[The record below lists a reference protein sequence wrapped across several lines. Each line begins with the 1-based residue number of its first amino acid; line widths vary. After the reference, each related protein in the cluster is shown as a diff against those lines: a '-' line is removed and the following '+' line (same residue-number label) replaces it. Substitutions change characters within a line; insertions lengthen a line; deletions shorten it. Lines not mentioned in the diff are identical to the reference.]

1 MTYIRRLVR
10 GDSVYLYE
18 VTSYRDKETG
28 KVRQKSVYKGREII
42 KDNTVTVRKPMNRIT
57 ARKVLDSA
65 PYIMYRFAEDFGIQ
79 DSFISALDGLTNIRE
94 AARRIVI
101 LAAGSI
107 MGSFGSIDLHT
118 GIHDGSVKEDRDL
131 TDFIGS
137 ENPVIIPILERSLS
151 GRIVKSFGSSGIV
164 YDLSAIRYF
173 GSENDLAGYGHY
185 NHSNGGKKEIN
196 FMLAVTRDHGRPV
209 HHRILAGSIV
219 SVSTI
224 KNFVSELTDFGIASI
239 MIVMDRCFYSKK
251 NILDLKRY
259 SLIGVIPATL
269 TLYRDLLS
277 KSRGIENSRNPI
289 PSGNDTIFHM
299 ESSVEGT
306 RYIVFFSTKLRA
318 EKIQPFYAGL
328 SGMERDLHEMQDQ
341 EFDSGQDMIISVM
354 KAAGKMLKYIE
365 IIPSGKAFTYRLK
378 HNAIQARTN
387 RMGFFVLFTNSR
399 MSAEDILR
407 IYRQKDVVGKA
418 FMHSKQC
425 MQPLHARSERGTRA
439 RMFLS
444 ILGYSILAMI
454 ASRSGFT
461 YQQAEKIISGIKEVV
476 YRNGSHS
483 VVELTKEQKELL
495 EKISIE
501 L

>member
-10 GDSVYLYE
+10 GDNVYLYE
-18 VTSYRDKETG
+18 VTSYRDRETG
-28 KVRQKSVYKGREII
+28 KVRQRSEYKGKEIV
-42 KDNTVTVRKPMNRIT
+42 KDNTVTVRKPRNRIT

-65 PYIMYRFAEDFGIQ
+65 PYIIYRFAEDFGIQ
-79 DSFISALDGLTNIRE
+79 DSFISALDGLINIRE

-101 LAAGSI
+101 LAARSMTGSY
-107 MGSFGSIDLHT
+107 GSIDIHT

-137 ENPVIIPILERSLS
+137 ENPDIISILERSLS

-173 GSENDLAGYGHY
+173 GSCNDLAGYGHY
-185 NHSNGGKKEIN
+185 YHSNGGKKEIN
-196 FMLAVTRDHGRPV
+196 FVLAVTRDHGIPI
-209 HHRILAGSIV
+209 HHRILPGSIV

-239 MIVMDRCFYSKK
+239 MIVMDRGFYSKK

-259 SLIGVIPATL
+259 SLIGAIPATL

-277 KSRGIENSRNPI
+277 RSKGIENSRNYI

-299 ESSVEGT
+299 EHSIEGT

-318 EKIQPFYAGL
+318 EKVQAFYSRL
-328 SGMERDLHEMQDQ
+328 SDMERDLHEMQDQ
-341 EFDSGQDMIISVM
+341 EFNSEQEMIRSVM
-354 KAAGKMLKYIE
+354 KTAGKMLKYIE

-378 HNAIQARTN
+378 HNAILTKKN
-387 RMGFFVLFTNSR
+387 RMSLFVLFTNTR

-407 IYRQKDVVGKA
+407 IYRQKDVVEKA

-425 MQPLHARSERGTRA
+425 MQPLHSRSERGTRA

-444 ILGYSILAMI
+444 ILGYSIMAMI
-454 ASRSGFT
+454 AS
-461 YQQAEKIISGIKEVV
+461 
-476 YRNGSHS
+476 
-483 VVELTKEQKELL
+483 
-495 EKISIE
+495 
-501 L
+501 

>member
-10 GDSVYLYE
+10 GNNVYLYE

-28 KVRQKSVYKGREII
+28 KVRQRSEYKGKEII
-42 KDNTVTVRKPMNRIT
+42 KDNTITVRKPRNRIT

-65 PYIMYRFAEDFGIQ
+65 PYIIYRFAEDFGIQ
-79 DSFISALDGLTNIRE
+79 DSFISALDGFTNIRE

-107 MGSFGSIDLHT
+107 MGSFGPSDLHT

-131 TDFIGS
+131 MDLAGS
-137 ENPVIIPILERSLS
+137 LDPDIISILERSLS

-173 GSENDLAGYGHY
+173 GSCNDLAGYGHY
-185 NHSNGGKKEIN
+185 YHSNGGKKEIN
-196 FMLAVTRDHGRPV
+196 FVLAVTRDHGIPI
-209 HHRILAGSIV
+209 HHRILSGSIV
-219 SVSTI
+219 SVSTV
-224 KNFVSELTDFGIASI
+224 KNFVSDLMDFGIASI
-239 MIVMDRCFYSKK
+239 MIVMDRGFYSKK

-259 SLIGVIPATL
+259 SLIGAIPATL

-277 KSRGIENSRNPI
+277 RSRGIENSRNYI

-299 ESSVEGT
+299 EHSVEGT

-318 EKIQPFYAGL
+318 DKIQAFYSNL
-328 SGMERDLHEMQDQ
+328 SDMERDLHEMQDQ
-341 EFDSGQDMIISVM
+341 EFNSEQDMIRSVT
-354 KAAGKMLKYIE
+354 AAGKMLKYIE

-387 RMGFFVLFTNSR
+387 RMGFFVLFTNTR

-407 IYRQKDVVGKA
+407 IYRQKDVVEKA

-425 MQPLHARSERGTRA
+425 MQPLYARSERGTRA

-444 ILGYSILAMI
+444 ILGYSIMAMI

-461 YQQAEKIISGIKEVV
+461 YQQTEKIISGIKEVV
-476 YRNGSHS
+476 YTNGSHS

>member
-1 MTYIRRLVR
+1 MTYVRRLVR
-10 GDSVYLYE
+10 GDNVYLYE

-28 KVRQKSVYKGREII
+28 KVRQKSVYKGKEII
-42 KDNTVTVRKPMNRIT
+42 KDNTVTVRKPRNRIN

-65 PYIMYRFAEDFGIQ
+65 PYIIYRFAEDFGMQ
-79 DSFISALDGLTNIRE
+79 DSFISALDGFTNIRE

-131 TDFIGS
+131 MDLAGS
-137 ENPVIIPILERSLS
+137 LDPDIISILERSLS

-173 GSENDLAGYGHY
+173 GSCNDLAGYGHY
-185 NHSNGGKKEIN
+185 YHSNGGKKEIN
-196 FMLAVTRDHGRPV
+196 FVLAVTRDHGIPI
-209 HHRILAGSIV
+209 HHRILSGSIV
-219 SVSTI
+219 SVSTV
-224 KNFVSELTDFGIASI
+224 KNFVSDLMDFGIASI
-239 MIVMDRCFYSKK
+239 MIVMDRGFYSKK

-259 SLIGVIPATL
+259 SLIGAIPATL

-277 KSRGIENSRNPI
+277 RSRGIENSRNYI

-299 ESSVEGT
+299 EHSVEGT

-318 EKIQPFYAGL
+318 DKIQAFYSNL
-328 SGMERDLHEMQDQ
+328 SDMERDLHEMQDQ
-341 EFDSGQDMIISVM
+341 EFNSEQDMIRSVT
-354 KAAGKMLKYIE
+354 AAGKMLKYIE

-387 RMGFFVLFTNSR
+387 RMGFFVLFTNTR
-399 MSAEDILR
+399 MSAQDILR
-407 IYRQKDVVGKA
+407 IYRQKDVVEKA

-425 MQPLHARSERGTRA
+425 MQPLHARTKIGTRA

-444 ILGYSILAMI
+444 ILGYSIMAMI

-461 YQQAEKIISGIKEVV
+461 YQQTEKIISGIKEVV
-476 YRNGSHS
+476 YTNGSHS
-483 VVELTKEQKELL
+483 VVELTKEQKEFL